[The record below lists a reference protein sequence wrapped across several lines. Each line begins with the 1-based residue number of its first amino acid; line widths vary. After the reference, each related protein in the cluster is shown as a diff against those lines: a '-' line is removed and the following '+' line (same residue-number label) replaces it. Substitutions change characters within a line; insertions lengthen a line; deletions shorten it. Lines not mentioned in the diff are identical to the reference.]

1 MPVETLIQHRRD
13 TAANWLSV
21 DPILASGEIGVETNT
36 NKFKIGDGISVWSVL
51 AYQGGGLP
59 SGGTTGQ
66 VLAKFSNASGD
77 VYWADANGTT
87 TQLKKY
93 VMNKTG
99 SVITKGSAVYIV
111 GADGNNPLIALAK
124 ADAEATSSKTLG
136 LVETDI
142 ADNAKGYVVM
152 EGALGGLDT
161 GSATEGDAIWL
172 SPTVAGGLVFWHPG
186 GSTVKPS
193 APNHLVYLGVVVK
206 KSSGNGVVEVKVQ
219 NGYEL
224 EELHNVAITSPANGD
239 TIVYDSTSGTWKN
252 QAAGS
257 AGTSYVFTQNS
268 AQTSWVITHNLG
280 IFPNVTTQD
289 SAGTTIE
296 GDVTY
301 TSTNALTVS
310 FAVATTGK
318 AYLS

>member
-13 TAANWLSV
+13 TAAKWLSV
-21 DPILASGEIGVETNT
+21 NPVLASGEIGVETDT
-36 NKFKIGDGISVWSVL
+36 NKFKIGDGVTPWAAL

-59 SGGTTGQ
+59 GGGLTGQ
-66 VLAKFSNASGD
+66 VLAKQSDATGD
-77 VYWADANGTT
+77 VYWADANGVT

-99 SVITKGSAVYIV
+99 AVIPKGSAVYIS
-111 GADGNNPLIALAK
+111 GADGNNPLISLAK
-124 ADAEATSSKTLG
+124 ADAEETSSKTLG
-136 LVETDI
+136 LVENDI

-152 EGALGGLDT
+152 EGSLSGLNT
-161 GSATEGDAIWL
+161 QSATEGDAIWL
-172 SPTVAGGLVFWHPG
+172 SPLTAGGLVFWHAG
-186 GSTVKPS
+186 GTTTKPS

-206 KSSGNGVVEVKVQ
+206 KSSGNGVVEVKVR

-224 EELHNVAITSPANGD
+224 EELHNVDITSPANGD
-239 TIVYDSTSGTWKN
+239 TIVYDSSSQTWKN
-252 QAAGS
+252 QAS
-257 AGTSYVFTQNS
+257 SSVGTSYTHTQNS
-268 AQTSWVITHNLG
+268 AQTTWTITHNLG

-301 TSTNALTVS
+301 VTVDSLTVS
-310 FAVATTGK
+310 FATATTGK